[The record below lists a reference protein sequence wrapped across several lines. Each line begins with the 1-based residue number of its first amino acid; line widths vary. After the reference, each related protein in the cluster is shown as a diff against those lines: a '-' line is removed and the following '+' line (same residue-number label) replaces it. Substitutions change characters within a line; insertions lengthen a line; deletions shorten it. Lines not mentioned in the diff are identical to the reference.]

1 MGLGTW
7 ESYLANHIE
16 GFLQQEFSS
25 SLETVELMNGMERE
39 VRHQASGKKRQDIDT
54 GFIFSLNPEDYHRLC
69 ARRVIETCGRRRLAD
84 HPAGLRGRRCDHR
97 AHGAG

>member
-16 GFLQQEFSS
+16 GFFNKKFSS
-25 SLETVELMNGMERE
+25 SLETVELMNGLERE

-54 GFIFSLNPEDYHRLC
+54 AFIFSLNP
-69 ARRVIETCGRRRLAD
+69 GRRR
-84 HPAGLRGRRCDHR
+84 PSRSSCRTVRQTV
-97 AHGAG
+97 

>member
-16 GFLQQEFSS
+16 GFFNKKFSS

-54 GFIFSLNPEDYHRLC
+54 ALIFSLNPEDYHRLC
-69 ARRVIETCGRRRLAD
+69 ARRVIED
-84 HPAGLRGRRCDHR
+84 LRTTAAKQIILQDRKSVV
-97 AHGAG
+97 